1 MNVANPQL
9 YTFRIEKSI
18 RSGGSSKKTGAMSNS
33 RSIRT
38 RQFPHFFDFTFAS
51 LASLGGR
58 DISEA
63 EILSDNIRAA
73 LLVWTALDEI
83 F

>member
-1 MNVANPQL
+1 MKVVNPRL
-9 YTFRIEKSI
+9 NAFRIEKSF
-18 RSGGSSKKTGAMSNS
+18 RSGGSSKKSGAMSNS

-51 LASLGGR
+51 SASLGGR
-58 DISEA
+58 DIAEA

-83 F
+83 Y